1 MVNTV
6 SEVFNTARAMLQG
19 GDTSA
24 SIGFSNTQMQQFF
37 NVAYPELW
45 QIMVQAQSPRVRREF
60 FYVVPAYTSS
70 VDPIAIGV
78 TDMAEPEE
86 MFERGSLT
94 SVPITSTNTASPIQ
108 VTATAAHG
116 IATNSDVTVSGVA
129 STFAPWGRWFWT
141 STGSTTGT
149 LNGSV
154 SDGVA
159 GTGGYLVTTNN
170 VFVPMWPRRDEW
182 TDRPLSNR
190 LLDWGWQDNLLQFRG
205 ANQDAQIHC
214 YYWASGTPPTNVN
227 TTLNID
233 DCMAFLSTRV
243 AALAAESRGWYV
255 MADRLNQRA
264 LGPKGEADG
273 SGGLLRSFLN
283 IQVQNLQRNIFI
295 KPAFRSK
302 AGLSITGDYI
312 YGTFTY
318 SGGGGDNVSGC
329 NRTGWYRVPI
339 TNGNANVDLTQGDT
353 QYIALTGNTTILNY
367 PSPVDFS
374 YRLVIDQDATGGRVL
389 TFGDQYLDVN
399 PNDFSGVGTP
409 GNTRVIIQFSVN
421 TDGDSVISGAITGP
435 TPL

>member
-24 SIGFSNTQMQQFF
+24 SIGFSNTQMQNFF

-45 QIMVQAQSPRVRREF
+45 QIMAQAQSPRVRREF
-60 FYVVPAYTSS
+60 FYVVPAYTSY

-86 MFERGSLT
+86 LFERGDLA
-94 SVPITSTNTASPIQ
+94 SVAISTASTASPILI
-108 VTATAAHG
+108 TLATALSP
-116 IATNSDVTVSGVA
+116 ATNTDVTVSGVA

-141 STGSTTGT
+141 NVSTTTGT

-159 GTGGYLVTTNN
+159 VTGGYLVTTSNR
-170 VFVPMWPRRDEW
+170 FVPMAPRRDEW

-190 LLDWGWQDNLLQFRG
+190 LMDWGWQDNVFQFRG

-233 DCMAFLSTRV
+233 DCMAFLATRV
-243 AALAAESRGWYV
+243 AGLAAESRGWYT
-255 MADRLNQRA
+255 MADRLNIRA

-273 SGGLLRSFLN
+273 SGGLLRAFLN
-283 IQVQNLQRNIFI
+283 LQVQNLQRSIFI
-295 KPAFRSK
+295 KPMFRSK
-302 AGLSITGDYI
+302 LGLGTGMGDYP
-312 YGTFTY
+312 YGQQ
-318 SGGGGDNVSGC
+318 S
-329 NRTGWYRVPI
+329 
-339 TNGNANVDLTQGDT
+339 
-353 QYIALTGNTTILNY
+353 
-367 PSPVDFS
+367 
-374 YRLVIDQDATGGRVL
+374 
-389 TFGDQYLDVN
+389 
-399 PNDFSGVGTP
+399 
-409 GNTRVIIQFSVN
+409 
-421 TDGDSVISGAITGP
+421 
-435 TPL
+435 